1 MKSRFSILFG
11 ITFFF
16 LLASSFLR
24 SVLWIWEWESVQ
36 KNYLQLL
43 PSFFTGLA
51 YDIGVLSI
59 FWVVLGSHLLFF
71 PKKHIGNWLDKSI
84 IYFFSALTIFILV
97 FTFFAEI
104 TFWDEFHARF
114 NFVAVDYLIY
124 TYEVVQNIN
133 ESYPLVLLIP
143 GMLLISFVV
152 LASLHYFRFFKNTF
166 QNQTSVSQR
175 IVFYSISFG
184 IFLMFSLGIKNN
196 DAEWSENRYV
206 NEINKAGIYS
216 FFAAFK
222 SNELEYHTFYPTIS
236 EEIAQKKVSQDLSYT
251 LLNDEKENNFIER
264 KIFSNKDNKTPEK
277 PNVIFVLMESMSAN
291 YLETF
296 GNQQHLTPFLD
307 SLANQG
313 MLFKNLYATGTRT
326 VRGMEAIAL
335 SIPPTPGSS
344 IVKRPNNQNL
354 YTVSEVFKAKGYQ
367 CQFFYGGDGYFDNMN
382 AFFGGNGFDLF
393 DRGRGSVLSDQI
405 HTKRTLITDE
415 EVQFENAW
423 GICDEDIYQKVVQV
437 SNQMHQQKQLFFH
450 FVMTTSNHKPYTY
463 PDKKVIIPSGTNRE
477 GAVQYADY
485 ALKQLFNQAK
495 KQAWFNNT
503 IFILVA
509 DHCAHAAGKDAI
521 DIKNYHIPGIIFGK
535 NIAKQ
540 NIEPLCSQIDIFP
553 TLFAQ
558 LQWDYTSHFFGKNV
572 LNPNYQPRA
581 FVGTYLHL
589 GELFEDNKI
598 VILNNKKECET
609 YRRNPKTNELSL
621 CKHDK
626 TKENLTKAYYQV
638 ADHYYHGQIEKNLKK
653 PKS

>member
-11 ITFFF
+11 LSFFF
-16 LLASSFLR
+16 LLASGLIR
-24 SVLWIWEWESVQ
+24 IILWIWEWDSL
-36 KNYLQLL
+36 NNNLLQFL
-43 PSFFTGLA
+43 PSFITGWA
-51 YDIGVLSI
+51 YDVGVLSV
-59 FWVVLGSHLLFF
+59 FWVILGSYLLLF
-71 PKKHIGNWLDKSI
+71 PKKYIGNGLDKSI
-84 IYFFSALTIFILV
+84 IYFTSYLTIFILV
-97 FTFFAEI
+97 FTFFAEV

-124 TYEVVQNIN
+124 TYEVVRNIN

-143 GMLLISFVV
+143 GMLLISLVV
-152 LASLHYFRFFKNTF
+152 IASLHYFRFYKNSF
-166 QNQTSVSQR
+166 QNQMPISHR
-175 IVFYSISFG
+175 LRYYSISVGIFFIFLFG
-184 IFLMFSLGIKNN
+184 IQNR
-196 DAEWSENRYV
+196 DAEWSDNRYV

-216 FFAAFK
+216 FFAAFR
-222 SNELEYHTFYPTIS
+222 SNELEFKTFYATIS
-236 EEIAQKKVSQDLSYT
+236 ESEALKKVKQDLLEKNSVW
-251 LLNDEKENNFIER
+251 LSENDISR
-264 KIFSNKDNKTPEK
+264 KIKNSTDNDKKT

-354 YTVSEVFKAKGYQ
+354 HTISEVFKVKGYQ

-393 DRGRGSVLSDQI
+393 DRGRGSVLSDHI
-405 HTKRTLITDE
+405 HTKRTLITDK

-423 GICDEDIYQKVVQV
+423 GICDEDIYQKVIQV
-437 SNQMHQQKQLFFH
+437 SNQMHQKNKPFFH

-463 PDKKVIIPSGTNRE
+463 PSQKVIIPSGTSRE

-485 ALKQLFNQAK
+485 ALKQLFNEAK
-495 KQAWFNNT
+495 KQAWFDQT

-509 DHCAHAAGKDAI
+509 DHCASSAGKDEI
-521 DIKNYHIPGIIFGK
+521 DIKNYRVPGIIFGK

-540 NIEPLCSQIDIFP
+540 NVEQLCSQIDIFP

-572 LNPNYQPRA
+572 FDPHYQPRA
-581 FVGTYLHL
+581 FVGTYLLL
-589 GELFEDNKI
+589 GELFNDNKL
-598 VILNNKKECET
+598 VILNNKKECKT
-609 YRRNPKTNELSL
+609 YKRNPITDELKF
-621 CKHDK
+621 CEHD
-626 TKENLTKAYYQV
+626 TAKENLTKAYYQI
-638 ADHYYHGQIEKNLKK
+638 ADQFYHQQIEKNRKK
-653 PKS
+653 S

>member
-1 MKSRFSILFG
+1 MKNRFSVLFG
-11 ITFFF
+11 ITYIYVII
-16 LLASSFLR
+16 SSAFR
-24 SVLWIWEWESVQ
+24 IALWFWEWNSLNQDVSS
-36 KNYLQLL
+36 LL
-43 PSFFTGLA
+43 PSLFTGLIF
-51 YDIGVLSI
+51 DMGVLSFI
-59 FWVVLGSHLLFF
+59 WVFMGIYFVLVPQKWIGNLVDKIVLYTLTSCVVLV
-71 PKKHIGNWLDKSI
+71 
-84 IYFFSALTIFILV
+84 LV

-104 TFWDEFHARF
+104 TFWDEFHSRF

-124 TYEVVQNIN
+124 TYEVVKNID
-133 ESYPLVLLIP
+133 ESYPLIMLIP
-143 GMLLISFVV
+143 GMLFLTGILIYGLKYFHFFNASFTKKNSLLNRV
-152 LASLHYFRFFKNTF
+152 LHFGIGLLVA
-166 QNQTSVSQR
+166 
-175 IVFYSISFG
+175 ISFG
-184 IFLMFSLGIKNN
+184 FSINN
-196 DAEWSENRYV
+196 SDAEWSQNRYI
-206 NEINKAGIYS
+206 NEISKAGIYS

-222 SNELEYHTFYPTIS
+222 SNELDYNTFYPTIS
-236 EEIAQKKVSQDLSYT
+236 KKEAQKKVAKDLFDLSKST
-251 LLNDEKENNFIER
+251 QKNFWIDR
-264 KIFSNKDNKTPEK
+264 KITSPKDSSSNIK
-277 PNVIFVLMESMSAN
+277 PNVIFVLMESMSAD

-354 YTVSEVFKAKGYQ
+354 HTVSEVFKAKGYQ

-393 DRGRGSVLSDQI
+393 DRGRGSVLSDHI

-423 GICDEDIYQKVVQV
+423 GICDEDIYQKVIQV
-437 SNQMHQQKQLFFH
+437 SNQMHQKNTPFFH

-463 PDKKVIIPSGTNRE
+463 PSQKVIIPSGTNRE

-485 ALKQLFNQAK
+485 ALKQLFNEAK
-495 KQAWFNNT
+495 KQAWFKQT

-509 DHCAHAAGKDAI
+509 DHCAHAAGKDEI

-540 NIEPLCSQIDIFP
+540 NIELLCSQIDIFP

-558 LQWDYTSHFFGKNV
+558 LQWEYTSHFFGKNV
-572 LNPNYQPRA
+572 LDPSYQPRA

-589 GELFEDNKI
+589 GELFNDNKL
-598 VILNNKKECET
+598 VILNNKKKCKT
-609 YRRNPKTNELSL
+609 YKRNPISNELEL
-621 CKHDK
+621 CKHD
-626 TKENLTKAYYQV
+626 TAKENLTKAYYQI
-638 ADHYYHGQIEKNLKK
+638 ADQYYHQQI
-653 PKS
+653 